1 MCIRDSLQPV
11 QHLCG
16 YAPVDGR
23 IVVAVEFG
31 DPLGERL
38 RRIGGIEPQRSTQ
51 RRQFDPLHALVAQLL
66 EVIPFGRRLVGCVQR
81 VEQRHAVGPPS
92 GPACECGFVGPFL
105 SQRAQLTQSQQLA
118 LPLLPC
124 VGDRGVFGGVMD
136 AQRRVALLCRG
147 DDVEAP
153 RADGDLGRV
162 GALGDVS
169 HGVREDVLLRIAGE
183 AVDHREIPLF
193 DPGGRDGEMPLGAV
207 GNILGRVGGGLVVL
221 AGVDAEER
229 EVARVAGPYPV
240 VGVAAELA
248 DRRGRR
254 ADQAYV
260 VELLV
265 DEQKLLVAVVHLLD
279 RGLVALAFGLGPADD
294 FGLRFA
300 RSDTVGDLFHADE
313 EAYVELLVGQFL
325 PARHG
330 PEAVGQVVVF
340 DARMRLY
347 GVVAAVV
354 VGEQHPFGRNQFARA
369 AAVEQHHGILHRG
382 FVDRVDVFG
391 REAESFGAHVVDAL
405 RDEAREPHAL
415 VGGGCQREE
424 RTEQGK

>member
-1 MCIRDSLQPV
+1 LPCEGGFGTLLGGVALGQRAERFACDLAGEIGVRDAGV
-11 QHLCG
+11 
-16 YAPVDGR
+16 
-23 IVVAVEFG
+23 FG
-31 DPLGERL
+31 
-38 RRIGGIEPQRSTQ
+38 
-51 RRQFDPLHALVAQLL
+51 L
-66 EVIPFGRRLVGCVQR
+66 EVGDDA
-81 VEQRHAVGPPS
+81 AVF
-92 GPACECGFVGPFL
+92 GFVLRPGGEFL
-105 SQRAQLTQSQQLA
+105 LIGAFRGHGAQAADAQRLA
-118 LPLLPC
+118 LPFLPC

>member
-1 MCIRDSLQPV
+1 
-11 QHLCG
+11 
-16 YAPVDGR
+16 
-23 IVVAVEFG
+23 
-31 DPLGERL
+31 
-38 RRIGGIEPQRSTQ
+38 
-51 RRQFDPLHALVAQLL
+51 
-66 EVIPFGRRLVGCVQR
+66 
-81 VEQRHAVGPPS
+81 
-92 GPACECGFVGPFL
+92 
-105 SQRAQLTQSQQLA
+105 
-118 LPLLPC
+118 
-124 VGDRGVFGGVMD
+124 
-136 AQRRVALLCRG
+136 
-147 DDVEAP
+147 
-153 RADGDLGRV
+153 
-162 GALGDVS
+162 
-169 HGVREDVLLRIAGE
+169 
-183 AVDHREIPLF
+183 
-193 DPGGRDGEMPLGAV
+193 MPLGAV

-229 EVARVAGPYPV
+229 EVARMAGPYPV

-300 RSDTVGDLFHADE
+300 RSDAVGDLFHADE

-354 VGEQHPFGRNQFARA
+354 VGEQQPFGRNQFARA